1 MGQLLKT
8 RVTQSLLPQ
17 GRSNSINSEIMAFWQ
32 ENYSFI
38 KDVYDSRSG
47 KLVELMDKT
56 DIAIKDVM
64 TDKLYTSEE
73 FKKVKEIFT
82 GLARNLEQ
90 PEIKDWLSSTKDL
103 LMGEK
108 SGKDQEKAAKE
119 LNETLERF
127 DVMAVKVKDTK
138 AAVDC
143 LWKCY
148 QYTDELT
155 PLIEWLEESKMKST
169 KEIQSN
175 SVAQT
180 EEILERH
187 EKNLNA
193 LDKKKKVY
201 TDQKAK
207 GDKLKTD
214 PKCPP
219 FLGGQ
224 LTKLQNAWKEANDFG
239 DQRLDDLKKNLESWE
254 GYENFRNKFDGQ
266 IQEAEVEFK
275 DTVRIYNLEEGPKN
289 HTARLATASKM
300 RKQIEETMGKYQGAN
315 NELAK
320 MLPDD
325 TKDEM
330 QEEVNMRVDQMKLLN
345 DMDDKLKMIDEFN
358 GHIVEFNNNVI
369 ELEQWLPTGR
379 ERMDELLNPDS
390 PVTAEDRVV
399 QTMELQ
405 SDVMIEVEKMEKL
418 SETWSELSPNE
429 AAENT
434 SEASEFVKRMDT
446 VKSTQG
452 ALLTEVQA
460 QSAKFGD
467 DVKYLA
473 EFTAGIKKFDPWIQ
487 KADAK
492 RAVGM
497 LKPKNLQEALDQ
509 LEGAKTWLEEAGEMN
524 KILEHSNAE
533 AQKMTAHKDADLK
546 YAAYKARWVV
556 IEATAK
562 EWIGKYEKM
571 VEVWQ
576 KQADTANKVTAAI
589 GAKPDE
595 GGDAAPM
602 KLEDLEGHLNALKEM
617 FIQKQKMMEEL
628 EKTAEAPSAGPPPAT
643 PAPTPEAP
651 AAAT

>member
-1 MGQLLKT
+1 MGIVQLLKN

-17 GRSNSINSEIMAFWQ
+17 GRSNVNHSEDKMTFWQ
-32 ENYSFI
+32 ENYGFI
-38 KDVYDSRSG
+38 KDVYDTRSA

-56 DIAIKDVM
+56 DASIKDVM
-64 TDKLYTSEE
+64 TDKLYTSDE

-82 GLARNLEQ
+82 GFARNLEQ
-90 PEIKDWLSSTKDL
+90 PEVKDWLSSTKDM

-108 SGKDQEKAAKE
+108 SGKDQEAAQKSLTE
-119 LNETLERF
+119 VLERF
-127 DVMAVKVKDTK
+127 DAMAVKVKDTK

-193 LDKKKKVY
+193 LDKKKKPY
-201 TDQKAK
+201 TDQKTK
-207 GDKLKTD
+207 GEKLKSD
-214 PKCPP
+214 PKAPP
-219 FLGGQ
+219 FLSGQ
-224 LTKLQNAWKEANDFG
+224 LEKLNTAWKEANDFG

-254 GYENFRNKFDGQ
+254 AYENQRNKLDGQ
-266 IQEAEVEFK
+266 INEAEVEFK
-275 DTVRIYNLEEGPKN
+275 NTVRVYNLEAGPKD
-289 HTARLATASKM
+289 HTERLATASKT
-300 RKQIEETMGKYQGAN
+300 RKLIEDTYGKMSGAN
-315 NELAK
+315 DELAK
-320 MLPDD
+320 MLEDD
-325 TKDEM
+325 MKGEL
-330 QEEVNMRVDQMKLLN
+330 QEEVNLR
-345 DMDDKLKMIDEFN
+345 MDEKLKMLDEFN
-358 GHIVEFNNNVI
+358 GQIKEFHAKVV
-369 ELEQWLPTGR
+369 ELEEWLPTGR
-379 ERMDELLNPDS
+379 KRMDDLLDPNN

-405 SDVMIEVEKMEKL
+405 SDTMVEIEKMEKV
-418 SETWSELSPNE
+418 SETWSTLSPTE

-434 SEASEFVKRMDT
+434 AEAQEFINRQDA

-452 ALLTEVQA
+452 ALLEGVKKE
-460 QSAKFGD
+460 SVKFGD

-509 LEGAKTWLEEAGEMN
+509 MADAKHWQEEAVEMN

-533 AQKMTAHKDADLK
+533 AQKMTAHADADQK
-546 YAAYKARWVV
+546 YAAYKKRWVV
-556 IEATAK
+556 IDETCK
-562 EWIGKYEKM
+562 DWIAKYEKM
-571 VEVWQ
+571 VEVWK
-576 KQADTANKVTAAI
+576 KQAETADKVTAAI
-589 GAKPDE
+589 GAKPE
-595 GGDAAPM
+595 GDAAPM

-628 EKTAEAPSAGPPPAT
+628 EKTAGAPPAGPEPAA
-643 PAPTPEAP
+643 PAPAPGAP

>member
-1 MGQLLKT
+1 
-8 RVTQSLLPQ
+8 
-17 GRSNSINSEIMAFWQ
+17 MAFWQ
-32 ENYSFI
+32 ENYGFI
-38 KDVYDSRSG
+38 KDVYDSRAG

-56 DIAIKDVM
+56 DVAIKDVM

-82 GLARNLEQ
+82 GLAKNLEQ
-90 PEIKDWLSSTKDL
+90 PEIKDWLNSTKDM
-103 LMGEK
+103 LMGDK
-108 SGKDQEKAAKE
+108 SGKDQEKAAE
-119 LNETLERF
+119 QLNGTLERF
-127 DVMAVKVKDTK
+127 DLMAAKITETK

-155 PLIEWLEESKMKST
+155 PLVEWLEDSKMKST
-169 KEIQSN
+169 KELSSN

-201 TDQKAK
+201 TDNKTK
-207 GDKLKTD
+207 GEKLKTD

-219 FLGGQ
+219 FLGVQ
-224 LTKLQNAWKEANDFG
+224 LNLLNTTWKEANDLG
-239 DQRLDDLKKNLESWE
+239 DNRLDDLKKNLESWE

-266 IQEAEVEFK
+266 LQEAEGEFK
-275 DTVRIYNLEEGPKN
+275 STVRIYNLEEGPKN
-289 HTARLATASKM
+289 HTGRLATVSKM
-300 RKQIEETMGKYQGAN
+300 RKQLEETMAKYKGAN
-315 NELAK
+315 DELAK

-330 QEEVNMRVDQMKLLN
+330 QEEVNIRLDQMKLLD
-345 DMDDKLKMIDEFN
+345 DMDEKLKMIDAFNAQLKEFH
-358 GHIVEFNNNVI
+358 GKVVEI
-369 ELEQWLPTGR
+369 ETWLPEGR
-379 ERMDELLNPDS
+379 ARMDELLSPDNPTS
-390 PVTAEDRVV
+390 AEDRVV

-405 SDVMIEVEKMEKL
+405 SDVMIEVEKMEKI
-418 SETWSELSPNE
+418 SEEWQGLSPNE

-434 SEASEFVKRMDT
+434 PESAEFVNRMDA
-446 VKSTQG
+446 VKTTQT
-452 ALLTEVQA
+452 ALLTEVQE

-473 EFTAGIKKFDPWIQ
+473 EFTAGMKKFEPWIQ

-509 LEGAKTWLEEAGEMN
+509 LEGANNWKTEAEEMN
-524 KILEHSNAE
+524 QVLEHSNAE
-533 AQKMTAHKDADLK
+533 AQKMCAHKDADMK
-546 YAAYKARWVV
+546 YAAFKKRWVV
-556 IEATAK
+556 IDETAK
-562 EWIGKYEKM
+562 DWIGKYEKM
-571 VEVWQ
+571 VVVWK
-576 KQADTANKVTAAI
+576 KQAETADKVTASLSTSD
-589 GAKPDE
+589 PD
-595 GGDAAPM
+595 APPM

-617 FIQKQKMMEEL
+617 FIQKQKMMDDL
-628 EKTAEAPSAGPPPAT
+628 EKTTEAPTPTLDGPPPAVEA
-643 PAPTPEAP
+643 PAVEAP